1 MNTFATTQSASR
13 RALRTKARKL
23 GTPRG
28 SIGAF
33 AVLAIVAASAASAGA
48 FGTFTNTASVT
59 QTPIASGTVS
69 LTVGDGTDGDAANRL
84 TIGASNLAAGD
95 DIQRV
100 ADLTNAG
107 TLDLSQITLA
117 SSASPSNA
125 LSDGTTDS
133 LHYTVDVC
141 DQAWTE
147 SGDGTTTPYT
157 YSCGGTS
164 KSVLSSTAVG
174 NSAATMNNVDLTA
187 SAVNHLLVTVTL
199 PSGADE
205 ATYGGLSTDITYTF
219 EATQRTSQHM

>member
-1 MNTFATTQSASR
+1 MNTFANTQSASR
-13 RALRTKARKL
+13 RALRSKARKL

-48 FGTFTNTASVT
+48 FGTFTNSASIT

-69 LTVGDGTDGDAANRL
+69 QAVGDGTDGDAANRL

-100 ADLTNAG
+100 VDLNNDG

-117 SSASPSNA
+117 SAGSTSNA
-125 LSDGTTDS
+125 LDDGSADS

-141 DQAWTE
+141 DQSWTE

-164 KSVLSSTAVG
+164 QSVLASTLVG
-174 NSAATMNNVDLTA
+174 NSADTLANVSLTA
-187 SAVNHLLVTVTL
+187 GQVNHLLVTVTL

-205 ATYGGLSTDITYTF
+205 TTYGGLSTDVTYTF

>member
-1 MNTFATTQSASR
+1 MNTFANTQSASR
-13 RALRTKARKL
+13 RALRSKARKL

-48 FGTFTNTASVT
+48 FGTFTNSASIT

-100 ADLTNAG
+100 VDLNNDG

-117 SSASPSNA
+117 SSGSGGNA
-125 LSDGTTDS
+125 LDDGSADS

-147 SGDGTTTPYT
+147 SGDGSATPYT

-164 KSVLSSTAVG
+164 QSVLASTLVG
-174 NSAATMNNVDLTA
+174 NSAATLANVSLTA
-187 SAVNHLLVTVTL
+187 GDVNHLLVTVTL

-205 ATYGGLSTDITYTF
+205 ATYGGLSTDVTYTF
-219 EATQRTSQHM
+219 EATQRTSQDM